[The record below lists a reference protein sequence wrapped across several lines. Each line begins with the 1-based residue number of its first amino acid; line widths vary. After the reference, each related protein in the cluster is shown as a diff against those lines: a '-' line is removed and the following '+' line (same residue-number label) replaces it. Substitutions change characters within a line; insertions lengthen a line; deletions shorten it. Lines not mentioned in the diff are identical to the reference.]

1 MQLPGNLARAP
12 PQKGR
17 RGGLFSACQHFSNLR
32 AKEEKVEH
40 PEMRNTVFG
49 EVLTEV
55 LEERGLS
62 VTSATVRRLAQDA
75 GLAEQ
80 KLINRMARAGADG
93 PGPLDGLAEALDL
106 SEEAMSPIDG
116 SSYSIQCL

>member
-1 MQLPGNLARAP
+1 
-12 PQKGR
+12 
-17 RGGLFSACQHFSNLR
+17 
-32 AKEEKVEH
+32 
-40 PEMRNTVFG
+40 MRNTVFG

-93 PGPLDGLAEALDL
+93 PGPLDDLAEALDL